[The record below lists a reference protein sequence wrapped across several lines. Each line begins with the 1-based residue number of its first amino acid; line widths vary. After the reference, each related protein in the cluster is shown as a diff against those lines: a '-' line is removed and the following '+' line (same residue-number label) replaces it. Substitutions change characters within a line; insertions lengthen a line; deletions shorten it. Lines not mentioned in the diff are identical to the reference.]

1 MFELM
6 TTLHTK
12 LEGFHTQIS
21 KDSPERGHVAK
32 PPHVRNYQKLV
43 CKLDEAEVPGPW
55 PMAMYICNTCAV
67 VYDIILKNPEKLK
80 NPKGETKGM
89 MY

>member
-1 MFELM
+1 MFELK

-12 LEGFHTQIS
+12 LEGFHTQIC
-21 KDSPERGHVAK
+21 KDFPKRGNVAK
-32 PPHVRNYQKLV
+32 YQKLV
-43 CKLDEAEVPGPW
+43 CKLGEAEVPGPW

-67 VYDIILKNPEKLK
+67 SYDIILKNLKKLK
-80 NPKGETKGM
+80 NPRGETKGM